1 MTKKLV
7 VRETLLTISWSIAED
22 LDVFIKRLL
31 DLNKDG
37 KYQKTTISLDTEKEW
52 GFYDENCSCALNL
65 SVIGER
71 EETDEEYEKRIARIE
86 KIKQGRALSQEKRK
100 ASLARKAEKLKQER
114 LELYNKLKKEF
125 EDK

>member
-37 KYQKTTISLDTEKEW
+37 KYQKMTISLDTEKEW
-52 GFYDENCSCALNL
+52 GFYDENCSCVLNL

-71 EETDEEYEKRIARIE
+71 EETDEEYEKRIASIE
-86 KIKQGRALSQEKRK
+86 KRKERKAASNEKRK
-100 ASLARKAEKLKQER
+100 ATLARKAEKLKQER

-125 EDK
+125 ES

>member
-1 MTKKLV
+1 MEKKQRI
-7 VRETLLTISWSIAED
+7 RETLLSISWSINED
-22 LDVFIKRLL
+22 LDVFIKRLS

-37 KYQKTTISLDTEKEW
+37 KYQKTTISLDAEKEW
-52 GFYDENCSCALNL
+52 GYYGEDCSCVLNL

-71 EETDEEYEKRIARIE
+71 EETDKEYEKRIARIE

-125 EDK
+125 ES